1 MTMRIPTRLIL
12 ASMAL
17 FALLSILMFSGAE
30 GQMTIDIVDRT
41 HDSVTI
47 EWTPSPLV
55 PPGIF
60 EKYELIRYKGCG
72 VDRVRE
78 KTITITDWD
87 TQRYTDSG
95 LSPDTQ
101 YSYQV
106 GAYRLGEVLPAESS
120 PPSEC
125 AKTHSTPIWI
135 TIGWVLIGIGVI
147 IIVVNVLLMIFA
159 GMPSFTFLM
168 AGVIIV
174 LIGIVLVQ
182 VS

>member
-1 MTMRIPTRLIL
+1 MTMRVATRLIL
-12 ASMAL
+12 VSIAL
-17 FALLSILMFSGAE
+17 FALLSLLMLSGAE

-41 HDSVTI
+41 YESMTI
-47 EWTPSPLV
+47 EWTPSSLV

-60 EKYELIRYKGCG
+60 EKYELIRYRGCG
-72 VDRVRE
+72 ADRTRE
-78 KTITITDWD
+78 KTITITDWN

-106 GAYRLGEVLPAESS
+106 GAYRMGEALPAESS
-120 PPSEC
+120 PVSEC

-159 GMPSFTFLM
+159 GMPSLTFLM
-168 AGVIIV
+168 AGIIVV
-174 LIGIVLVQ
+174 LIGITLVQ